1 MRRALLVAV
10 LLAALAGCGS
20 ASLSARDLRANA
32 TVVCEHA
39 SERLGR
45 IPQPSS
51 AAAALPFLRRGV
63 AVLGPELGALRRLPP
78 PADLSTSY
86 RATLAEF
93 GTAVQ
98 MVDGTIAV
106 LAHGG
111 DAVASFAS
119 LEHALG
125 PIVASENTGWR
136 TLQIAA
142 CVSR

>member
-10 LLAALAGCGS
+10 LLATLAGCGS

-39 SERLGR
+39 SERLSP

-63 AVLGPELGALRRLPP
+63 AVLGPELAALRRLPP
-78 PADLSTSY
+78 PADLSTRY
-86 RATLAEF
+86 HATLAEF

-98 MVDGTIAV
+98 MVRGTIAV
-106 LAHGG
+106 LARGG

-119 LEHALG
+119 LEHELS
-125 PIVASENTGWR
+125 PIVADENAGWR

-142 CVSR
+142 CISR